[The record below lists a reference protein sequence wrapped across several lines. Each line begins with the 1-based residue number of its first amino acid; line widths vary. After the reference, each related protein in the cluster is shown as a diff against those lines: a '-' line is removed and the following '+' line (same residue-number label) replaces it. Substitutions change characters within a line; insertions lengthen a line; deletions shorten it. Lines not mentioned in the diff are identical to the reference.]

1 MEESDVKLTKTGQ
14 PDKRTGKDGSS
25 RKNVSRA
32 REKINTLVRAGK
44 LVQED
49 DSSDLE
55 ITIHKKAPVASKRK
69 PLPEPR
75 DRTPSPSP
83 INENYNTLV
92 AELAALRK
100 DLSELRTAK
109 PESAPDP
116 VATIRRQI
124 LMRF

>member
-1 MEESDVKLTKTGQ
+1 MEDADIKLTKRGQ
-14 PDKRTGKDGSS
+14 PDKRSGKDGSS

-32 REKINTLVRAGK
+32 REKINTLVKAGQ
-44 LVQED
+44 LQED

-55 ITIHKKAPVASKRK
+55 ITIQKRAPPKRK
-69 PLPEPR
+69 PVPER
-75 DRTPSPSP
+75 ERTPSPV
-83 INENYNTLV
+83 NENYNTLV

-100 DLSELRTAK
+100 DLSELRTVK
-109 PESAPDP
+109 PEPVPDP